1 MLFPATEASRPFSL
15 LYKMKRPKRRRTST
29 SGLLLLLHC
38 RKLPLIVPSKSLC
51 EILNVLKALR
61 VLLILVVDASA
72 RQSAP
77 LPQLVLIIL
86 YVLSSRLL
94 VLERYH
100 LVLLFVLSE
109 LAGSLALFFL
119 SSLVVPHLDLLI
131 QRHGPINILRL
142 LQNDSLLP
150 IQRLQRT
157 AHINLG
163 QDRFIETI
171 A

>member
-1 MLFPATEASRPFSL
+1 M
-15 LYKMKRPKRRRTST
+15 
-29 SGLLLLLHC
+29 
-38 RKLPLIVPSKSLC
+38 
-51 EILNVLKALR
+51 R

-94 VLERYH
+94 VLERYY

-109 LAGSLALFFL
+109 LTGSLALFFL
-119 SSLVVPHLDLLI
+119 SSFVVPHLDLLI